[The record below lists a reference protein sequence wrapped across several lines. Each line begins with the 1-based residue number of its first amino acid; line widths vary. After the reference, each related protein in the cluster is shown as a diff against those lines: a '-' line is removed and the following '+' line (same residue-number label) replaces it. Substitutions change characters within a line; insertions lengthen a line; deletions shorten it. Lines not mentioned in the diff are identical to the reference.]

1 LMQEKLNDMRRR
13 LFLCLLFEK
22 VKTLVKLTDDI
33 KESMKGV
40 KTIFLA
46 TSSKAGV
53 PNVVPMGAFKLLD
66 DETMLLSDQ
75 FMQKSL
81 ENMKENPR
89 VAISYW
95 GEKGGFQIKGTITLH
110 TNDQVF
116 KDDVAW
122 VKTIRDTLN
131 PKTAIVM
138 KISDVY
144 AVKPGAEAGKKLL

>member
-1 LMQEKLNDMRRR
+1 M
-13 LFLCLLFEK
+13 
-22 VKTLVKLTDDI
+22 VKLTEEV
-33 KESMKGV
+33 KESLKGV

-53 PNVVPMGAFKLLD
+53 PNVVPMGAFKIID

-81 ENMKENPR
+81 ANMKENPR
-89 VAISYW
+89 VALSYW
-95 GEKGGFQIKGTITLH
+95 GEKGGFQIKGTVTLH

-116 KDDVAW
+116 KDDVSW
-122 VKTIRDTLN
+122 VKSIRETLN

-138 KISDVY
+138 KVTDVY
-144 AVKPGAEAGKKLL
+144 VVKPGPDAGKKIV

>member
-1 LMQEKLNDMRRR
+1 MS
-13 LFLCLLFEK
+13 
-22 VKTLVKLTDDI
+22 LVKLTEDI

-53 PNVVPMGAFKLLD
+53 PNVVPMGAFKVLD

-81 ENMKENPR
+81 ANMMENPR

-95 GEKGGFQIKGTITLH
+95 GEKGGFQIKGTVTLH

-122 VKTIRDTLN
+122 VKSIRDTLN

-144 AVKPGAEAGKKLL
+144 AVKPGPEAGKKLL